1 MQLIVFL
8 AAVTNVLGVPWG
20 GGPSIRGEETGAYV
34 HEVIT
39 AEPYVHMEPIETHH
53 IDEDITAEP
62 YVHIEPIET
71 EHFGELVPKIVNHS
85 NVKLSTKLYDL
96 LRRKY
101 QNLVFSPFSISTV
114 MAMLSAGARGETLH
128 QINKG
133 VCDQPAGV
141 GGPCYAYMPRWTFNR
156 ATRTCEQFVYGG
168 CQGNKNS
175 FGSKAECEK
184 KCGVTFG
191 KGIVFARDHTG
202 PNGIKWD
209 QMGPYWTIR
218 DHAEP
223 NQTIQDHTS
232 LNVSE

>member
-1 MQLIVFL
+1 MVSSMVSLKLGSVCVIFIICTE
-8 AAVTNVLGVPWG
+8 AAPRPKPGDYDTWCPYPYPWCPANSESNSMSGACDQPAGV
-20 GGPSIRGEETGAYV
+20 GGPCYAYMPRWTFNRATRTCEQFV
-34 HEVIT
+34 YGGCHGNKNRFGSKAECEKKCGVI
-39 AEPYVHMEPIETHH
+39 
-53 IDEDITAEP
+53 
-62 YVHIEPIET
+62 
-71 EHFGELVPKIVNHS
+71 FG
-85 NVKLSTKLYDL
+85 
-96 LRRKY
+96 
-101 QNLVFSPFSISTV
+101 
-114 MAMLSAGARGETLH
+114 
-128 QINKG
+128 KG

-141 GGPCYAYMPRWTFNR
+141 GGPCLANMPRWTFNR

>member
-8 AAVTNVLGVPWG
+8 ATVATVLSVPWG
-20 GGPSIRGEETGAYV
+20 EVPSIQEQVETGVYV

-71 EHFGELVPKIVNHS
+71 EHF
-85 NVKLSTKLYDL
+85 
-96 LRRKY
+96 
-101 QNLVFSPFSISTV
+101 
-114 MAMLSAGARGETLH
+114 
-128 QINKG
+128 G

-191 KGIVFARDHTG
+191 KGIVFARDHMG
-202 PNGIKWD
+202 PNGTILDHTGSCRTKPD
-209 QMGPYWTIR
+209 HTGPYK
-218 DHAEP
+218 
-223 NQTIQDHTS
+223 S
-232 LNVSE
+232 KC